1 MTRDIGAVE
10 VVQQDKS
17 HHFHPFTNP
26 VALVEN
32 GPDMVTHA
40 DGIHLHLS
48 DGRRVIDSASA
59 LWNVSIGYG
68 NERVCAAAFEAMKKL
83 SFGHVALS
91 RSNPWVAALSAKLAE
106 ITPEQY
112 RHFFFAATG
121 SEAVESSIKMALHYW
136 RLQGRP
142 QKRIVISRRRSF
154 HGNTLFAASLTG
166 LDVYHNQFGLPIG
179 NVLHTE
185 STYWYRDGKGRSKDE
200 YFRHI
205 VAELERQIIEAGP
218 ENIAA
223 LIGEPIQTGMVVPTE
238 EYWPRI
244 RELCDRYE
252 ILLIADE
259 IVSGFGRTGRMFG
272 FQNFGFEPDLFVVAK
287 GITSG
292 YFPVSAVGIG
302 EKVAGAVLK
311 SNQIFAHIFTNCG
324 HPVGAAVALENLAVI
339 EELGLVNKVR
349 DETGPYLSKRMQEL
363 MEFPCVGEVR
373 AIGVMGAFEIDA
385 SGGARTT
392 SQPENDALL
401 SDITSIVWRRGA
413 IVRAGALCMPMVS
426 TKQQIDEVIDIL
438 KASIEE
444 AWGKLRAAA

>member
-1 MTRDIGAVE
+1 
-10 VVQQDKS
+10 
-17 HHFHPFTNP
+17 
-26 VALVEN
+26 
-32 GPDMVTHA
+32 
-40 DGIHLHLS
+40 
-48 DGRRVIDSASA
+48 
-59 LWNVSIGYG
+59 
-68 NERVCAAAFEAMKKL
+68 
-83 SFGHVALS
+83 
-91 RSNPWVAALSAKLAE
+91 
-106 ITPEQY
+106 
-112 RHFFFAATG
+112 
-121 SEAVESSIKMALHYW
+121 
-136 RLQGRP
+136 
-142 QKRIVISRRRSF
+142 
-154 HGNTLFAASLTG
+154 
-166 LDVYHNQFGLPIG
+166 
-179 NVLHTE
+179 
-185 STYWYRDGKGRSKDE
+185 
-200 YFRHI
+200 
-205 VAELERQIIEAGP
+205 
-218 ENIAA
+218 
-223 LIGEPIQTGMVVPTE
+223 MVVPTE